1 MKKLPTRYL
10 ELEDIR
16 IAYRTYGSGPDLILL
31 HGNSGSKGMFAG
43 YQLSRFRDFRTW
55 ALDSRGH
62 GQSRSK
68 DSSLSIGQ
76 FADDVIRFCAK
87 AGIRTASVIG
97 YSDGGNI
104 AIFLAARAPELFPR
118 IVAVSPNY
126 LVSGTTEEGL
136 RIFRAMRKTAVLL
149 GRLGFD
155 TRKQVMRCDLMLRDI
170 GISEEELRGI
180 RTRMK
185 ILYAEKDLIKEDHI
199 LRLTGLI
206 PGSSLSKIPRCTHLS
221 ICGQEE
227 AVEAMRGFLLD
238 RR

>member
-1 MKKLPTRYL
+1 
-10 ELEDIR
+10 
-16 IAYRTYGSGPDLILL
+16 
-31 HGNSGSKGMFAG
+31 MFAG

-185 ILYAEKDLIKEDHI
+185 ILYAEKDLIKEDPHPPSNRAHSGI
-199 LRLTGLI
+199 EFIEDSALHPPVHLRTG
-206 PGSSLSKIPRCTHLS
+206 G
-221 ICGQEE
+221 GGGGD
-227 AVEAMRGFLLD
+227 AGFLLD